1 MYKRNI
7 KFLLISSVLLLAA
20 LVLASSQP
28 VEALNAVGQEEM
40 VETEEAIVPG
50 IAVERVRL
58 TSSPV
63 SIDSEHFSER
73 IAFSSELSGT
83 YLTVYQI
90 SSNKQGWLVFH
101 ADKDGKPGRIID
113 QIQVKKG
120 VTLYTQVEFLDHT
133 STEPVHAMLHI
144 DQASMGRLEFP
155 YGPDTPVYEKGQ
167 LVNVRIPSIMD

>member
-1 MYKRNI
+1 MYKRNVT
-7 KFLLISSVLLLAA
+7 FLLISSVLLFGA

-28 VEALNAVGQEEM
+28 VEALDAAVKEEM

-50 IAVERVRL
+50 IVVQRFELSSEPVR
-58 TSSPV
+58 
-63 SIDSEHFSER
+63 INSEHFSQR
-73 IAFSSELSGT
+73 IAFSSELSGA

-90 SSNKQGWLVFH
+90 TSEKQGWVVFH
-101 ADKDGKPGRIID
+101 ADEDGKPGAVID

-120 VTLYTQVEFLDHT
+120 VTLYTQVESLEQV
-133 STEPVHAMLHI
+133 STEPVHAMLHV

-167 LVNVRIPSIMD
+167 LVNVRIPPSMD